1 MRILATLDRPTSGKV
16 EVDGFDVVKNPSA
29 VRMRIGFAM
38 QAVGLDDM
46 ASARENLLLMGQ
58 LYGLSKVEAHKRC
71 DELLNLFAL
80 EESANRFVSTY
91 SGGMRRRLDVAAAL
105 MHHSKILFL
114 DEPTEG
120 LDPLDAGSS
129 GNT

>member
-1 MRILATLDRPTSGKV
+1 LRHPA
-16 EVDGFDVVKNPSA
+16 E

-58 LYGLSKVEAHKRC
+58 LYGLSRRETRKRC
-71 DELLNLFAL
+71 EEMLALFAL
-80 EESANRFVSTY
+80 GESADRFVTTY

-105 MHHSKILFL
+105 MHRPRVLFL

-120 LDPLDAGSS
+120 LDPAAAESS
-129 GNT
+129 GGI